1 MCGISGFLSKG
12 RAISGSEFY
21 KAHNLLA
28 DRGPDDEGFI
38 IEKDNIS
45 ILAKGERTVERFQY
59 LEDIRKIDRLKTIIG
74 HVRLSII
81 DLSDKGHQPMLDED
95 SGMILTYNGEIFNYK
110 ELRAELEKMGYQFRT
125 NSDTEVVLKSYIA
138 WGGDCF
144 SKFNGMW
151 ALGIYESKTKS
162 LLLCRDRFGV
172 KPLFYSTDDQSLCFA
187 SEMKVL
193 HSLKKDVVVSE
204 EAINKY
210 LRDCKLCDEEETFFR
225 GIKEVNPGEYIQFV
239 EGKLI
244 KRSRYWNFRPV
255 KSARTLRD
263 TEEKF
268 KYLFEDAVRLR
279 MRSDVEVG
287 SLVSGGLDS
296 NTIVGTI
303 AVNGQLSSHYKTY
316 SSVYKEEKFSEKKYI
331 DLTVQKY
338 GLDSHL
344 IYMEPMEVLNNLDKE
359 LYRTEMPLRSAAPI
373 LQYILYNNIKR
384 SSNVKVVL
392 NGQGADELFGGYN
405 GDYLTRFLHL
415 LETYRLKEMIS
426 EVFTYRS
433 IRHRGIKQI
442 AFGMYSKSKV
452 PHRRG
457 NAFNDITFTQI
468 TNTPLREYLMYDD
481 RASMAFGIET
491 RAPFLDYRLVE
502 FAFSLDSDYKI
513 NKAGNKVLVRNYGE
527 GIVPKEIL
535 DRKDKM
541 GFVSPQEVWQRNE
554 WKDIFDSTF
563 DDIRRNGL
571 FHLSGCKLFDEYNL
585 YKKMKNDGWARIWRI
600 FCLYRWKQ
608 IFSY

>member
-1 MCGISGFLSKG
+1 MCGISGFLSKE
-12 RAISGSEFY
+12 RTISGIEFY

-38 IEKDNIS
+38 IEKDNKP
-45 ILAKGERTVERFQY
+45 ILTKGERTVEHFKY
-59 LEDIRKIDRLKTIIG
+59 LEDIREIGRLKTVIG

-81 DLSDKGHQPMLDED
+81 ELSDRGHQPMLDED
-95 SGMILTYNGEIFNYK
+95 NGIILAYNGEIFNYK
-110 ELRAELEKMGYQFRT
+110 ELRIELERIGCQFRT
-125 NSDTEVVLKSYIA
+125 NSDTEVVLKSYIT
-138 WGGDCF
+138 WGQDCF

-151 ALGIYESKTKS
+151 ALAIYESKTKS

-172 KPLFYSTDDQSLCFA
+172 KPLYYSIDGQSLCFA

-193 HSLKKDVVVSE
+193 HSLKKNVVANE

-225 GIKEVNPGEYIQFV
+225 GIKEVNPGEYIQFKEEKSV
-239 EGKLI
+239 KY
-244 KRSRYWNFRPV
+244 SRYWNFCPV
-255 KSARTLRD
+255 KSAWTLQD
-263 TEEKF
+263 AEEKF

-331 DLTVQKY
+331 DLTVEKY

-344 IYMEPMEVLNNLDKE
+344 IYMEPMEVLDNLDKE

-373 LQYILYNNIKR
+373 LQYILYDNIKR

-415 LETYRLKEMIS
+415 LETFHLKKMIS
-426 EVFTYRS
+426 EISAYRN

-442 AFGMYSKSKV
+442 AFGMYSKAKIS
-452 PHRRG
+452 HRRG
-457 NAFNDITFTQI
+457 NAFNDISFNQI

-513 NKAGNKVLVRNYGE
+513 NKAGNKILVRNYGK

-554 WKDIFDSTF
+554 WKDVFDNAF
-563 DDIRRNGL
+563 NDIRRNGL
-571 FHLSGCKLFDEYNL
+571 FHLSGSELFNEYYI
-585 YKKMKNDGWARIWRI
+585 YKNKKNDDWARIWRV

-608 IFSY
+608 IFN